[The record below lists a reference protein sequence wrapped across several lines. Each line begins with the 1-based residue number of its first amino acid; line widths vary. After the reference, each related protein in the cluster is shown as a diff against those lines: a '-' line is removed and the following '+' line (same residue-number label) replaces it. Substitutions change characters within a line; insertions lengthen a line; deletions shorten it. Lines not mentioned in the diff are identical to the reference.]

1 MRSAGVWWSLTGF
14 DFTGWVAAVL
24 TVVDYAIRIIAL
36 GVVPGNRRP
45 TTAMAWLLCIFFLP
59 IPGIILFSLFG
70 NHRLSE
76 HRVSRQAEIS
86 RLVRENTNELEAEDT
101 NYGGPEW
108 VLNAA
113 ELNRRLG
120 SFPTLDGN
128 KVELQRDYAESIAEM
143 TEAVRTAK
151 RYVHVEFY
159 IIGYDAVTRDFFR
172 ALTDAAERGVTVR
185 LLFDH
190 IGTIRIPGY
199 RKLLRELRGS
209 HIQWRRMLPVE
220 PFRGHWRRPDLRNHR
235 KILVV
240 DGAVAFTGSQNLVE
254 PAYNKRRNHR
264 SGRKWVELMARV
276 EGPVVDELSV
286 VFATDWN
293 AETDENLERELSLY
307 DWSYDPGNVTCQVVP
322 SGPGFSTEN
331 NLRLFAS
338 LIYSASDRIS
348 ITSPYFV
355 PDDTL
360 LYAVT
365 TAAQRGVAVELFVS
379 EKGDQFLVDH
389 AQRSYY
395 EALLRAGVRIYQYPK
410 PLVLHAKHFTIDN
423 EVAVL
428 GSSNMDMR
436 SFSLNLE
443 VSVMMFDGTIVEQMR
458 RVEDTYRSLSK
469 ELILDNW
476 VGRPV
481 WQRYIDN
488 VARLTATLQ

>member
-1 MRSAGVWWSLTGF
+1 MYWSLTGL
-14 DFTGWVAAVL
+14 DPSGWITIVL

-76 HRVSRQAEIS
+76 QRVRRQAEIN
-86 RLVRENTNELEAEDT
+86 RAVRENTKELETEVS

-128 KVELQRDYAESIAEM
+128 KVELQRDYHSSIEEM
-143 TEAVRTAK
+143 TRAVEKAV

-159 IIGYDAVTRDFFR
+159 IMGYDAVTRDFFR
-172 ALTDAAERGVTVR
+172 ALKEAAARGVTVR

-190 IGTIRIPGY
+190 IGTLRVRGY
-199 RKLLRELRGS
+199 RQLLKELRS
-209 HIQWRRMLPVE
+209 SDIQWRRMLPVE
-220 PFRGHWRRPDLRNHR
+220 PFLGHWRRPDLRNHR
-235 KILVV
+235 KLLVV
-240 DGAVAFTGSQNLVE
+240 DGGVGFTGSQNLIE
-254 PAYNKRRNHR
+254 PAYHKAKNRR
-264 SGRKWVELMARV
+264 SGRNWVELMARM
-276 EGPVVDELSV
+276 EGPVVDELNV

-307 DWSYDPGNVTCQVVP
+307 EWTFDPGDVTCQVVP
-322 SGPGFSTEN
+322 SGPGFTTEN

-379 EKGDQFLVDH
+379 EQGDQFLVDH

-395 EALLRAGVRIYQYPK
+395 EALLEAGVRIYQYPK

-458 RVEDTYRSLSK
+458 RIEDTYRTLSK
-469 ELILDNW
+469 ELLLENW

>member
-1 MRSAGVWWSLTGF
+1 MWWSLTGF
-14 DFTGWVAAVL
+14 NLSGWIASVLVA
-24 TVVDYAIRIIAL
+24 VDYAIRIIAL

-45 TTAMAWLLCIFFLP
+45 TTAMAWLLGIFFLP

-70 NHRLSE
+70 NHRLSDR
-76 HRVSRQAEIS
+76 RVRRQAEINQA
-86 RLVRENTNELEAEDT
+86 VRENTKELEAEGS
-101 NYGGPEW
+101 NYDGPEW

-128 KVELQRDYAESIAEM
+128 KVDLQRDYHESIEQM
-143 TEAVRTAK
+143 TRAVEKAA

-159 IIGYDAVTRDFFR
+159 IMGYDADTRRFFN
-172 ALTDAAERGVTVR
+172 ALKEAAARGVTVR

-190 IGTIRIPGY
+190 IGTLRIKGY
-199 RKLLRELRGS
+199 RTLLRELHES
-209 HIQWRRMLPVE
+209 EIQWRRMLPVE
-220 PFRGHWRRPDLRNHR
+220 PFRGRWRRPDLRNHR
-235 KILVV
+235 KLLVV
-240 DGAVAFTGSQNLVE
+240 DGAVAFTGSQNLIE
-254 PAYNKRRNHR
+254 PAYHKGRNHR
-264 SGRKWVELMARV
+264 SGRKWVELMACV
-276 EGPVVDELSV
+276 EGPVVDELNV

-307 DWSYDPGNVTCQVVP
+307 EWTFDPGDVTCQVVP

-338 LIYSASDRIS
+338 LIYSANDRIS

-365 TAAQRGVAVELFVS
+365 TAAQRGVEVELFVS
-379 EKGDQFLVDH
+379 EQGDQFLVDH

-395 EALLRAGVRIYQYPK
+395 EALLQAGIRIYQYPK

-458 RVEDTYRSLSK
+458 RVEDTYRALSK
-469 ELILDNW
+469 ELLLENW

>member
-1 MRSAGVWWSLTGF
+1 MWWSLTGF
-14 DFTGWVAAVL
+14 NLSGWIASVLVA
-24 TVVDYAIRIIAL
+24 VDYAIRIIAL

-45 TTAMAWLLCIFFLP
+45 TTAMAWLLGIFFLP

-70 NHRLSE
+70 NHRLSDR
-76 HRVSRQAEIS
+76 RVRRQAEINQA
-86 RLVRENTNELEAEDT
+86 VRENTKELEAEGS
-101 NYGGPEW
+101 NYDGPEW

-128 KVELQRDYAESIAEM
+128 KVDLQRDYHESIEQM
-143 TEAVRTAK
+143 TRAVEKAA

-159 IIGYDAVTRDFFR
+159 IMGYDADTRRFFN
-172 ALTDAAERGVTVR
+172 ALKEAAARGVTVR

-190 IGTIRIPGY
+190 IGTLRIKGY
-199 RKLLRELRGS
+199 RTLLRELRES
-209 HIQWRRMLPVE
+209 EIQWRRMLPVE
-220 PFRGHWRRPDLRNHR
+220 PFRGRWRRPDLRNHR
-235 KILVV
+235 KLLVV
-240 DGAVAFTGSQNLVE
+240 DGAVAFTGSQNLIE
-254 PAYNKRRNHR
+254 PAYHKGRNHR
-264 SGRKWVELMARV
+264 SGRKWVELMACV
-276 EGPVVDELSV
+276 EGPVVDELNV

-307 DWSYDPGNVTCQVVP
+307 EWTFDPGDVTCQVVP

-365 TAAQRGVAVELFVS
+365 TAAQRGVEVELFVS
-379 EKGDQFLVDH
+379 EQGDQFLVDH

-395 EALLRAGVRIYQYPK
+395 EALLQAGIRIYQYPK

-458 RVEDTYRSLSK
+458 RVEDTYRALSK
-469 ELILDNW
+469 ELLLENW
-476 VGRPV
+476 VGRPL

>member
-1 MRSAGVWWSLTGF
+1 MWWSLTGF
-14 DFTGWVAAVL
+14 DLSGWVASVL
-24 TVVDYAIRIIAL
+24 VAVDYAIRIIAL

-45 TTAMAWLLCIFFLP
+45 TTAMAWLLGIFFLP

-70 NHRLSE
+70 NHRLSDR
-76 HRVSRQAEIS
+76 RVRRQAEINQA
-86 RLVRENTNELEAEDT
+86 VRENTKELETEGS
-101 NYGGPEW
+101 NYDGPEW

-128 KVELQRDYAESIAEM
+128 KVDLQRDYHESIEQM
-143 TEAVRTAK
+143 TRAVEKAA

-159 IIGYDAVTRDFFR
+159 IMGYDADTRGFFN
-172 ALTDAAERGVTVR
+172 ALKEAAARGVTVR

-190 IGTIRIPGY
+190 IGTLRIKGY
-199 RKLLRELRGS
+199 RKMLRELRES
-209 HIQWRRMLPVE
+209 EIQWRRMLPVE
-220 PFRGHWRRPDLRNHR
+220 PFRGRWRRPDLRNHR
-235 KILVV
+235 KLLVV
-240 DGAVAFTGSQNLVE
+240 DGAVAFTGSQNLIE
-254 PAYNKRRNHR
+254 PAYHKGRNRR

-276 EGPVVDELSV
+276 EGPVVDELNV

-307 DWSYDPGNVTCQVVP
+307 EWTFDPGDVTCQVVP

-365 TAAQRGVAVELFVS
+365 TAAQRGVEVELFVS
-379 EKGDQFLVDH
+379 EQGDQFLVDH

-395 EALLRAGVRIYQYPK
+395 EALLRAGIRIYQYPK

-458 RVEDTYRSLSK
+458 RVEDTYRALSK
-469 ELILDNW
+469 ELLLENW

>member
-1 MRSAGVWWSLTGF
+1 MYWSLTGL
-14 DFTGWVAAVL
+14 DPSGWITAVL

-76 HRVSRQAEIS
+76 QRVKRQAEIN
-86 RLVRENTNELEAEDT
+86 RAVRENTKELEAEGS
-101 NYGGPEW
+101 NYAGPEW

-128 KVELQRDYAESIAEM
+128 KVDLQRDYHESIEEM
-143 TEAVRTAK
+143 TRAVEKAV

-159 IIGYDAVTRDFFR
+159 IMGYDAVTRQFFH
-172 ALTDAAERGVTVR
+172 ALKEAAGRGVTVR

-190 IGTIRIPGY
+190 IGTLRVKGY
-199 RKLLRELRGS
+199 RKLLKELRS
-209 HIQWRRMLPVE
+209 SEIQWRRMLPIE

-235 KILVV
+235 KLLVV

-254 PAYNKRRNHR
+254 PAYHKARNRR
-264 SGRKWVELMARV
+264 SGRNWVELMARV
-276 EGPVVDELSV
+276 EGPVVDELNV

-307 DWSYDPGNVTCQVVP
+307 EWTFDPGDVTCQVVP

-365 TAAQRGVAVELFVS
+365 TAAQRGVKVELFVS
-379 EKGDQFLVDH
+379 EQGDQFLVDH

-395 EALLRAGVRIYQYPK
+395 EALLRAGIRIYQYPK

-458 RVEDTYRSLSK
+458 RIEDTYRALSK
-469 ELILDNW
+469 ELLLENW
-476 VGRPV
+476 VGRPI

>member
-1 MRSAGVWWSLTGF
+1 MSVWWSLTGF
-14 DFTGWVAAVL
+14 DLSGWVAGVL
-24 TVVDYAIRIIAL
+24 TAVDYAIRIIAL

-76 HRVSRQAEIS
+76 QRVKRQAEIN
-86 RLVRENTNELEAEDT
+86 RAVRENTKELETEGS
-101 NYGGPEW
+101 NYDGPEW

-128 KVELQRDYAESIAEM
+128 KVDLQRDYLESIEQM
-143 TEAVRTAK
+143 TRAVEKAA

-159 IIGYDAVTRDFFR
+159 IMGYDAVTRQFFQ
-172 ALTDAAERGVTVR
+172 ALKEAADRGVTVR

-190 IGTIRIPGY
+190 IGTLRVKGY
-199 RKLLRELRGS
+199 TKLLRELRES
-209 HIQWRRMLPVE
+209 EIQWRRMLPIE

-235 KILVV
+235 KLLVV
-240 DGAVAFTGSQNLVE
+240 DGAVGFTGSQNLVE
-254 PAYNKRRNHR
+254 PAYHKTRNRR
-264 SGRKWVELMARV
+264 SGRNWVELMARV
-276 EGPVVDELSV
+276 EGPVVDELNV

-307 DWSYDPGNVTCQVVP
+307 EWTFDPGDVTCQVVP

-365 TAAQRGVAVELFVS
+365 TAAQRGVEVELFVS
-379 EKGDQFLVDH
+379 EQGDQFLVDH

-395 EALLRAGVRIYQYPK
+395 EALLRAGIRIYQYPK

-469 ELILDNW
+469 ELLLENW
-476 VGRPV
+476 VDRPV

>member
-1 MRSAGVWWSLTGF
+1 MWWSLTGF
-14 DFTGWVAAVL
+14 DLSGWVASVL
-24 TVVDYAIRIIAL
+24 VAVDYAIRIIAL

-45 TTAMAWLLCIFFLP
+45 TTAMAWLLGIFFLP

-70 NHRLSE
+70 NHRLSDR
-76 HRVSRQAEIS
+76 RVRRQAEINQA
-86 RLVRENTNELEAEDT
+86 VRENTKELEAEGS
-101 NYGGPEW
+101 NYDGPEW

-128 KVELQRDYAESIAEM
+128 KVDLQRDYHESIEQM
-143 TEAVRTAK
+143 TRAVEKAA

-159 IIGYDAVTRDFFR
+159 IMGYDTDTREFFN
-172 ALTDAAERGVTVR
+172 ALKEAAARGVTVR

-190 IGTIRIPGY
+190 IGTLRIKGY
-199 RKLLRELRGS
+199 RKLLRELRES
-209 HIQWRRMLPVE
+209 EIQWRRMLPVE
-220 PFRGHWRRPDLRNHR
+220 PFRGRWRRPDLRNHR
-235 KILVV
+235 KLLVV
-240 DGAVAFTGSQNLVE
+240 DGAVAFTGSQNLIE
-254 PAYNKRRNHR
+254 PAYHKGRNRR

-276 EGPVVDELSV
+276 EGPVVDELNV

-307 DWSYDPGNVTCQVVP
+307 EWTFDPGDVTCQVVP

-365 TAAQRGVAVELFVS
+365 TAAQRGVEVELFVS
-379 EKGDQFLVDH
+379 EQGDQFLVDH

-395 EALLRAGVRIYQYPK
+395 EALLRAGIRIYQYPK

-458 RVEDTYRSLSK
+458 RVEDTYRALSK
-469 ELILDNW
+469 ELLLENW

>member
-1 MRSAGVWWSLTGF
+1 MWWSLTGF
-14 DFTGWVAAVL
+14 DLSGWVASVL
-24 TVVDYAIRIIAL
+24 VAVDYAIRIIAL

-45 TTAMAWLLCIFFLP
+45 TTAMAWLLGIFFLP

-70 NHRLSE
+70 NHRLSDR
-76 HRVSRQAEIS
+76 RVRRQAEINQA
-86 RLVRENTNELEAEDT
+86 VRENTKELETEGS
-101 NYGGPEW
+101 NYDGPEW

-128 KVELQRDYAESIAEM
+128 KVDLQRDYHESIEQM
-143 TEAVRTAK
+143 TRAVEKAA

-159 IIGYDAVTRDFFR
+159 IMGYDADTREFFK
-172 ALTDAAERGVTVR
+172 ALKEAAGRGVTVR

-190 IGTIRIPGY
+190 IGTLRIKGY
-199 RKLLRELRGS
+199 RKMLRELRES
-209 HIQWRRMLPVE
+209 EIQWRRMLPVE
-220 PFRGHWRRPDLRNHR
+220 PFRGRWRRPDLRNHR
-235 KILVV
+235 KLLVV
-240 DGAVAFTGSQNLVE
+240 DGAVAFTGSQNLIE
-254 PAYNKRRNHR
+254 PAYHKGRNRR

-276 EGPVVDELSV
+276 EGPVVDELNV

-307 DWSYDPGNVTCQVVP
+307 EWTFDPGDVTCQVVP

-365 TAAQRGVAVELFVS
+365 TAAQRGVEVELFVS
-379 EKGDQFLVDH
+379 EQGDQFLVDH

-395 EALLRAGVRIYQYPK
+395 EALLRAGIRIYQYPK

-458 RVEDTYRSLSK
+458 RVEDTYRALSK
-469 ELILDNW
+469 ELLLENW

>member
-1 MRSAGVWWSLTGF
+1 MWWSVAGF
-14 DFTGWVAAVL
+14 DVSGWTAVVL
-24 TVVDYAIRIIAL
+24 TTVDYAIRIIAL

-59 IPGIILFSLFG
+59 IPGIILFSFFG

-76 HRVSRQAEIS
+76 HRVKRQAEIS
-86 RLVRENTNELEAEDT
+86 RLVRENTKELETEGT
-101 NYGGPEW
+101 NYDGPEW

-128 KVELQRDYAESIAEM
+128 KVDLQRDYHESISEM
-143 TEAVRTAK
+143 TEAVGKAT

-159 IIGYDAVTRDFFR
+159 IMGYDAVTRDFFR
-172 ALTDAAERGVTVR
+172 ALNDAAARGVTVR

-190 IGTIRIPGY
+190 IGTLRIPGY
-199 RKLLRELRGS
+199 RRLLRELRGS
-209 HIQWRRMLPVE
+209 DIQWRRMLPVN
-220 PFRGHWRRPDLRNHR
+220 PFRGRWRRPDLRNHR

-240 DGAVAFTGSQNLVE
+240 DGDVGFTGSQNLVE
-254 PAYNKRRNHR
+254 PAYNKRRNRR

-276 EGPVVDELSV
+276 EGPVVDELNV

-307 DWSYDPGNVTCQVVP
+307 ESSSNPGDVTCQVVP

-365 TAAQRGVAVELFVS
+365 TAAQRGVEVELFVS

-443 VSVMMFDGTIVEQMR
+443 ISVMMFDGTIVEQMR
-458 RVEDTYRSLSK
+458 RIEDTYRALSK

-476 VGRPV
+476 VDRPL

>member
-1 MRSAGVWWSLTGF
+1 MWWSLTGF
-14 DFTGWVAAVL
+14 DLSGWVASVL
-24 TVVDYAIRIIAL
+24 VAVDYAIRIIAL

-45 TTAMAWLLCIFFLP
+45 TTAMAWLLGIFFLP

-70 NHRLSE
+70 NHRLSDR
-76 HRVSRQAEIS
+76 RVRRQAEINQA
-86 RLVRENTNELEAEDT
+86 VRENTKELETEGS
-101 NYGGPEW
+101 NYDGPEW

-128 KVELQRDYAESIAEM
+128 KVDLQRDYHESIEQM
-143 TEAVRTAK
+143 TRAVEKAA

-159 IIGYDAVTRDFFR
+159 IMGYDADTRGFFK
-172 ALTDAAERGVTVR
+172 ALKEAAGRGVTVR

-190 IGTIRIPGY
+190 IGTLRIKGY
-199 RKLLRELRGS
+199 RKMLRELRES
-209 HIQWRRMLPVE
+209 EIQWRRMLPVE
-220 PFRGHWRRPDLRNHR
+220 PFRGRWRRPDLRNHR
-235 KILVV
+235 KLLVV
-240 DGAVAFTGSQNLVE
+240 DGAVAFTGSQNLIE
-254 PAYNKRRNHR
+254 PAYHKGRNRR

-276 EGPVVDELSV
+276 EGPVVDELNV

-307 DWSYDPGNVTCQVVP
+307 EWTFDPGDVTCQVVP

-365 TAAQRGVAVELFVS
+365 TAAQRGVEVELFVS
-379 EKGDQFLVDH
+379 EQGDQFLVDH

-395 EALLRAGVRIYQYPK
+395 EALLRAGIRIYQYPK

-458 RVEDTYRSLSK
+458 RVEDTYRALSK
-469 ELILDNW
+469 ELLLENW